1 MPGQRDPAVD
11 AYVAALPAWQ
21 RDLCAD
27 LREMIQLADP
37 DIEETT
43 KRGGKPYY
51 VLDGNV
57 CAILAT
63 KDHVN
68 LFLYDPTAP
77 DPAGLVNQGQGNKT
91 ARSIQV
97 YEGDEVDRTAVIELL
112 RSIAARNRAG
122 GWRRL
127 DADT

>member
-1 MPGQRDPAVD
+1 VPDGGVAAGSAAQAAV
-11 AYVAALPAWQ
+11 AHVAALPAWQ

-27 LREMIQLADP
+27 LREMIR
-37 DIEETT
+37 I
-43 KRGGKPYY
+43 
-51 VLDGNV
+51 
-57 CAILAT
+57 
-63 KDHVN
+63 
-68 LFLYDPTAP
+68 YDPTAP
-77 DPAGLVNQGQGNKT
+77 DPAGLVNQGQGNRT

>member
-27 LREMIQLADP
+27 LREMIRLADP

-51 VLDGNV
+51 VLEGNV

-127 DADT
+127 GAGT

>member
-127 DADT
+127 DAAT

>member
-1 MPGQRDPAVD
+1 MPGQRAPAVD

-27 LREMIQLADP
+27 LREMIRLADP